1 MKEEKNPYRK
11 IRNDWGAVKPYMRV
25 FADKRKKKDKH
36 KKDYKN
42 YEE

>member
-11 IRNDWGAVKPYMRV
+11 IRNDWGTVKPYTRV
-25 FADKRKKKDKH
+25 FVDKRKKKDKH

>member
-1 MKEEKNPYRK
+1 MKEEKNPYCK
-11 IRNDWGAVKPYMRV
+11 IRNDWGTVKPYTRV